1 MINKLATLLTNHYI
15 KKEKIDPDDKEV
27 YVYCFDIAISTVL
40 NFAILIIIALCTK
53 TYVESLCFGICFVT
67 LRNYAGGLHAK
78 THLGCSILLIV
89 VILGWVAAINYIE
102 VEYLK
107 HMSYIFV
114 VISTPIILLLSPVDN
129 ANNVLDDN
137 QKKKY
142 KIKCFI
148 VVFVIIIGY
157 VILFLCNKYKFSF
170 IVSYV
175 TICVCISM
183 IVQKSI
189 NKMNN
194 KKIS

>member
-1 MINKLATLLTNHYI
+1 MINQLATLLTNHYI
-15 KKEKIDPDDKEV
+15 KKGKIDPDDKEV

-53 TYVESLCFGICFVT
+53 TYIESLCFGICFVT

-89 VILGWVAAINYIE
+89 VILVWVATINYVE

-107 HMSYIFV
+107 PMSYIFV
-114 VISTPIILLLSPVDN
+114 VISAPVILLLAPVDN
-129 ANNVLDDN
+129 ANNVLDAN
-137 QKKKY
+137 QTKKY
-142 KIKCFI
+142 KIKTLIVIFI
-148 VVFVIIIGY
+148 SLIGY
-157 VILFLCNKYKFSF
+157 LILFLLNKYTYSF
-170 IVSYV
+170 VISYAI
-175 TICVCISM
+175 ICVCISM

-194 KKIS
+194 KK